1 MADGQ
6 APVPDQRAT
15 LWPVWVS
22 GLAAALLFA
31 FIASYLSPLSPD
43 PIQLQLSFTPRAF
56 GEVVHAWPPEHLA
69 RYRAHFP
76 ADFALLLCY
85 GAFGR
90 WLVMRTALTAPLPIE
105 WQVAA
110 RWMLPLAA
118 ACDATE
124 NIAHLWLTEV
134 PRFGMAWLY
143 ASSAIVAAL
152 KWVLIGCFV
161 LTALAGLATHG
172 WARWGR
178 RGHSA

>member
-1 MADGQ
+1 MKH
-6 APVPDQRAT
+6 PDARAAI
-15 LWPVWVS
+15 WPVWAS

-31 FIASYLSPLSPD
+31 CIENYLSPLSPG
-43 PIQLQLSFTPRAF
+43 PIQLQLAFTPRAF

-69 RYRAHFP
+69 RYRAHFA

-90 WLVMRTALTAPLPIE
+90 WLVMRSALTARLPID
-105 WQVAA
+105 WRAAA
-110 RWMLPLAA
+110 RWMMPLAA

-124 NIAHLWLTEV
+124 NFAHLWLTEM
-134 PRFGMAWLY
+134 PRFGLAWLY

-161 LTALAGLATHG
+161 LTVLAALATQA
-172 WARWGR
+172 WARWGQ
-178 RGHSA
+178 RGRST